1 MSSIHSYL
9 RITNNKVVKNGDVVY
24 EYRDL
29 EDLYGLTGI
38 NYPKFFKMD
47 ELSKAGFLAAEILID
62 QTTIDPST
70 AVVLSNSSS
79 CIDTD
84 ARYWKTVKEQ
94 ASPSLFVYTLPN
106 IVTGEICIRHGF
118 KGESIFFVNPSFD
131 PQWLASYVE
140 IMMKENTKTCIAG
153 WIEARSG
160 RRDVFLYLV
169 RAGEISGGGNLP
181 HTPSKLSELYGT
193 VDV

>member
-9 RITNNKVVKNGDVVY
+9 RITNNKVFKNGDMVY

-47 ELSKAGFLAAEILID
+47 ELSKAGFLAAETLVD

-84 ARYWKTVKEQ
+84 ARYWKTVNEQ

-106 IVTGEICIRHGF
+106 IVAGEICIRHGF

-131 PQWLASYVE
+131 PQWLVSYVE
-140 IMMKENTKTCIAG
+140 IMIRENTKTCIAG
-153 WIEARSG
+153 WVEARG
-160 RRDVFLYLV
+160 GHRDVFLYLV
-169 RAGEISGGGNLP
+169 RAGEGSGGGKLP